1 MTTIFVA
8 EQEKNQVRAVHD
20 TAAEPPVCQVGG
32 VQSITRTGSTATAT
46 QTAHGYPSGIVVAI
60 AGAGAGEAEYNGDQ
74 TITVVDADTY
84 TFAVS
89 GTPATPATGDIT
101 ASAVTQSLCMN
112 HPAVLFVES
121 IAAATTVLVEAC
133 IRRSLGWKQVGA
145 SLTNADNGTLVPVAA
160 GYNFVRTRR
169 SSGTGAVKIH
179 AQQ

>member
-20 TAAEPPVCQVGG
+20 TAAEVPVCQIGG
-32 VQSITRTGSTATAT
+32 VQSITRTGSTATVT
-46 QTAHGYPSGIVVAI
+46 QTAHGYPTGITVAI
-60 AGAGAGEAEYNGDQ
+60 AGAGEAAYNGDQ
-74 TITVVDADTY
+74 TITVVDDDTY
-84 TFAVS
+84 TYAVT

-101 ASAVTQSLCMN
+101 ASAITQSLYMN
-112 HPAVLFVES
+112 HPTVLFVES

-133 IRRSLGWKQVGA
+133 IRRSHGWKQVGA
-145 SLTNADNGTLVPVAA
+145 SLTISDNGTLVPVAA